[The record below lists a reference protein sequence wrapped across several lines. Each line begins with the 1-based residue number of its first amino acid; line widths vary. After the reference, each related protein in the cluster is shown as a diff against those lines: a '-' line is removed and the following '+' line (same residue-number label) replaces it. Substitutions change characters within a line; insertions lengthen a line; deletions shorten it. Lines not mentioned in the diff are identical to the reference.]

1 MTRVNYNV
9 VVEELMN
16 GVVAL
21 DSHTALCINGPRH
34 RQIAEF
40 RTIGFTG
47 TRQTGKT
54 NWMCDFAAQHPGET
68 LIVFHDALVST
79 DFQRRWESTMGDNQ
93 PPTTYRGPFYP
104 ADDRR
109 GISFNP
115 IRVPGQF
122 KYVLIDDANRYFAKY
137 SHDKTFKG
145 IAEVAGD
152 DVIVILVG

>member
-1 MTRVNYNV
+1 MARVDYNA
-9 VVEELMN
+9 VVEELMK

-21 DSHTALCINGPRH
+21 DSDTAMCINGPRH

-54 NWMCDFAAQHPGET
+54 NWMRDFAAVHPDET
-68 LIVFHDALVST
+68 LIIFHDSMLGE
-79 DFQRRWESTMGDNQ
+79 DFQRRWESTMGDAT
-93 PPTTYRGPFYP
+93 PPSVFRGPFYET
-104 ADDRR
+104 DQRR

-137 SHDKTFKG
+137 SHSKTFKG
-145 IAEVAGD
+145 IAEVVGD